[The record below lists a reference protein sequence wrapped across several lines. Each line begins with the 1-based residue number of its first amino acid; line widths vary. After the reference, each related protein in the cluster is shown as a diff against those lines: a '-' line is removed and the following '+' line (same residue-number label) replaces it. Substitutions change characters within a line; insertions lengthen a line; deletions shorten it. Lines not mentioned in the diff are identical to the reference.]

1 MNRLIIGLTGPTGAG
16 KSSLHDIA
24 ENLGFLVV
32 DCDKSARRATEKGSE
47 CLNKLCEAFGFDIL
61 NDDKTLN
68 RKALASKAFNSI
80 ENTEKL
86 NKTIFPYIKNIV
98 LNEAIDDFVIFDAP
112 TLFESGLNTE
122 CFKTITVLADYDL
135 RLKRIIKRD
144 NISKEE
150 AILRINAGKTDDYYK
165 EKSDYIIYNNSNEA
179 EYIYNFISIIN
190 TIKNDFLK
198 EKYNE

>member
-1 MNRLIIGLTGPTGAG
+1 MNKLIIGLTGPTGAG

-24 ENLGFLVV
+24 KNLGFLVV

-47 CLNKLCEAFGFDIL
+47 CLNKLCKAFGFDIL

-68 RKALASKAFNSI
+68 RKALASKAFSSI

-86 NKTIFPYIKNIV
+86 NKIIFPYIKEIV
-98 LNEAIDDFVIFDAP
+98 LNEAIGDFVIFDAP

-135 RLKRIIKRD
+135 RLERIIKRD
-144 NISKEE
+144 KISKED
-150 AILRINAGKTDDYYK
+150 ALLRINAGKSEDYYR
-165 EKSDYIIYNNSNEA
+165 EKSDYIIYNNGNEA
-179 EYIYNFISIIN
+179 EYIYDFISVIN
-190 TIKNDFLK
+190 SIKNEFLK
-198 EKYNE
+198 ENYDG